1 MKKENYKFTRS
12 SKDSELKDTDYA
24 FIFDEDGDLR
34 CVQFPSHLDDDDEL
48 PQCVAQ
54 IIGKITDLELV
65 KKLSRRYH

>member
-1 MKKENYKFTRS
+1 MKKENYKFTRNAE
-12 SKDSELKDTDYA
+12 DSDLKDTDYA

-48 PQCVAQ
+48 APAVAQ
-54 IIGKITDLELV
+54 IIGTITDLELV